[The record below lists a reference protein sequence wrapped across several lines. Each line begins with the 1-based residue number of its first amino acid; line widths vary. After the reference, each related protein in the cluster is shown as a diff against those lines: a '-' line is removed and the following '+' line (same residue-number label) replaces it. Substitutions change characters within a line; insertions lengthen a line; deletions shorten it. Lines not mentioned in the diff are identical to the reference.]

1 MEEGTT
7 ASWHPR
13 VAQSL
18 TVLLTVGTG
27 AMDAIGF
34 LKLGDVFTSVM
45 TGNLVLL
52 GLAAGRADVTL
63 VTHVGVAAA
72 GYVLGAF
79 CGGLIVN
86 RSRGSQL
93 WPTIATIVFGVE
105 LALLVAFT
113 VIWFAVGGDPGDG
126 LVLGMLALAATAM
139 GLQSAAVRRIG
150 LPNLSTTYMTGT
162 LTGLVAD
169 LAQRSPGSGASVW
182 AGARLAALVCGAAVS
197 SLLLEVAAPV
207 AALLPVGLVAA
218 VIVIALVANWFAAR
232 AVVAS
237 E

>member
-1 MEEGTT
+1 MEDGAT

-13 VAQSL
+13 VVQSL

-34 LKLGDVFTSVM
+34 LRLGDVFTSVM

-63 VTHVGVAAA
+63 IAHVGVAVG
-72 GYVLGAF
+72 GYVFGAF
-79 CGGLIVN
+79 CGGLLVN
-86 RSRGSQL
+86 RSRGTQL
-93 WPTIATIVFGVE
+93 WPTIVTIAFAVE
-105 LALLVAFT
+105 LALLVAFAA
-113 VIWFAVGGDPGDG
+113 VWFAVGGDPDPG

-139 GLQSAAVRRIG
+139 GMQSAAVRRIG

-169 LAQRSPGSGASVW
+169 LARRSPGSGASVW
-182 AGARLAALVCGAAVS
+182 AGARLAALVCGAAVCA
-197 SLLLEVAAPV
+197 LLLQIAAPLAPV
-207 AALLPVGLVAA
+207 LPVGLLVA
-218 VIVIALVANWFAAR
+218 VMVTALVANRFAAR
-232 AVVAS
+232 TAKQ
-237 E
+237 